1 MECRP
6 SMEPV
11 CDKRSS
17 TLSRE
22 LVEAMR
28 VEQEDARSRRKQL
41 RQAEKM
47 VQRLAKLGLD
57 EHGDPLD
64 NFSLLKYPVRE
75 CKFKVPGFQEAMAI
89 NPVVTLIAVAVL
101 WSIVLTCICK

>member
-11 CDKRSS
+11 PDKRS

-22 LVEAMR
+22 LVEAMN
-28 VEQEDARSRRKQL
+28 VEQEEARARRKQL

-47 VQRLAKLGLD
+47 VKRLAKLGLD

-75 CKFKVPGFQEAMAI
+75 WKFRVPGFQEAVAI